1 MAVPLRRCS
10 SQNGSGYTPALTA
23 TARRTGVGGSDTV
36 GNLKGLN
43 FGLSQPVSARR
54 AHLPTSITVPPR
66 PLAPWEEAFLCPQT
80 VMHQATHSQQSMR
93 IHNRT
98 LKCGFPIAPAHTKWD
113 VSSDY
118 QHCSLLA
125 SGASILDLFFFFF
138 HSVLSMWAHKLTLSF
153 QISISKLNTQKNVPL
168 PSIHSKQAQQSELVA
183 IKRFL
188 LLCFQQLDAFHQ

>member
-23 TARRTGVGGSDTV
+23 TARTYGGRRVGHCGKS
-36 GNLKGLN
+36 K
-43 FGLSQPVSARR
+43 R
-54 AHLPTSITVPPR
+54 AEFWIVTACFCTPSTSSHINHRPSPPSR
-66 PLAPWEEAFLCPQT
+66 SLGG
-80 VMHQATHSQQSMR
+80 
-93 IHNRT
+93 
-98 LKCGFPIAPAHTKWD
+98 GFPLPSNSHAPSNTHTAVYAHTQQDPEVRLPHCPCTHEVD

-125 SGASILDLFFFFF
+125 SGASILDLFFFFR
-138 HSVLSMWAHKLTLSF
+138 SVLSMWAHKLTLSF
-153 QISISKLNTQKNVPL
+153 QISIPKLNTQKNVPL
-168 PSIHSKQAQQSELVA
+168 PSIHSKQAKQSELVA

>member
-1 MAVPLRRCS
+1 MHLFWSIPGGELRVAVPLRRCS
-10 SQNGSGYTPALTA
+10 SQNVSGYTPALTA

-80 VMHQATHSQQSMR
+80 VMHQATHTQQSMR

-138 HSVLSMWAHKLTLSF
+138 VLSSLCGRTNSLWAFKFQFQNWTHRKTSLSPLF
-153 QISISKLNTQKNVPL
+153 TQ
-168 PSIHSKQAQQSELVA
+168 SKQSKVS
-183 IKRFL
+183 
-188 LLCFQQLDAFHQ
+188 

>member
-10 SQNGSGYTPALTA
+10 SQNGSGHTPALTA
-23 TARRTGVGGSDTV
+23 TLGGRRVGHCGKS
-36 GNLKGLN
+36 K
-43 FGLSQPVSARR
+43 R
-54 AHLPTSITVPPR
+54 AEFWIVTACFCTPSTSSHINHRPSPPSRSLGGGFPLPSNSH
-66 PLAPWEEAFLCPQT
+66 APSN
-80 VMHQATHSQQSMR
+80 THTQQSMR

-138 HSVLSMWAHKLTLSF
+138 RSVLSMWAHKLTLSF

-168 PSIHSKQAQQSELVA
+168 PSIHSKQAKQSELVA

>member
-10 SQNGSGYTPALTA
+10 SQNCSGYTPALTA

-80 VMHQATHSQQSMR
+80 VMHQATHTQQSMR

-138 HSVLSMWAHKLTLSF
+138 SF
-153 QISISKLNTQKNVPL
+153 CPL
-168 PSIHSKQAQQSELVA
+168 YVGAQTHSELSNFNFKIEHTEKGPSPLYSLKA
-183 IKRFL
+183 SK
-188 LLCFQQLDAFHQ
+188 AK

>member
-1 MAVPLRRCS
+1 MWAVPLRRCS

-23 TARRTGVGGSDTV
+23 TARAYGGRRVGHCGKS
-36 GNLKGLN
+36 K
-43 FGLSQPVSARR
+43 R
-54 AHLPTSITVPPR
+54 AEFWIVTACFCTPSTSSHINHRPSPPSRSLGGGFPLPSNSH
-66 PLAPWEEAFLCPQT
+66 APSN
-80 VMHQATHSQQSMR
+80 THTQQSMR

-138 HSVLSMWAHKLTLSF
+138 SFCPLYVGAQTHSELSNF
-153 QISISKLNTQKNVPL
+153 SISKLNTQKNVPL
-168 PSIHSKQAQQSELVA
+168 PSIHSKQA
-183 IKRFL
+183 
-188 LLCFQQLDAFHQ
+188 